1 MGLKWYGAQRLAEL
15 KNATARGLLAA
26 AVTLQSEEKA
36 RVNVS
41 NQQGKAPSS
50 PGEYPRKRT
59 GFGQAGIVYE
69 PTTVAGVAQGMRVRV
84 GYLRNAFY
92 LGYLGV
98 KRKRKWLVDTVK
110 SIRATLA
117 TVATGGKP

>member
-1 MGLKWYGAQRLAEL
+1 MGLDWYGAERMAEL
-15 KNATARGLLAA
+15 KNASARGLLAA

-41 NQQGKAPSS
+41 NQQGTAPSKA
-50 PGEYPRKRT
+50 GEYPRKRT

-69 PTTVAGVAQGMRVRV
+69 PQTVAGVAQGMRVRV
-84 GYLRNAFY
+84 GYLKGSFY

-98 KRKRKWLVDTVK
+98 KRGRKWLIDTVR
-110 SIRATLA
+110 SIAGKLA
-117 TVATGGKP
+117 AIATGTKP